1 VRLFSKKIK
10 KTNDFELKI
19 PTHIAIVM
27 DGNGRWAKKRGLP
40 TTAGHSAGATTFKTI
55 ARYCNKIGVK
65 YLTVYAFSTENWKR
79 SAEEVSGIMNI
90 LRNYLIDSANFK
102 EENIRLHFVGDL
114 TPIDSDII
122 ELINKAEDDSKGAT
136 GLWVNIALNY
146 GGRDEIVHAVR
157 DIATACVNGE
167 ITPDAITEQT
177 VSQNLYTAGMPDPDL
192 LIRPGGEY
200 RLSNY
205 LIWQTAYAEFL
216 FTDVLWPDFTA
227 DTIDEAVRSFSSRDR
242 RFGGRNTK

>member
-1 VRLFSKKIK
+1 MKLFGKKAIK
-10 KTNDFELKI
+10 PNLADLKM
-19 PTHIAIVM
+19 PTHIAIGM

-40 TTAGHSAGATTFKTI
+40 TTAGHSAGASTFKSI

-79 SAEEVSGIMNI
+79 SAEEVGGIMNI
-90 LRNYLIDSANFK
+90 LRDYLIDSANFK
-102 EENIRLHFVGDL
+102 GENIRLHFVGDL
-114 TPIDSDII
+114 TPIDADII
-122 ELINKAEDDSKGAT
+122 DLIEKAEADSAEAT

-146 GGRDEIVHAVR
+146 GGRDEILHSVK
-157 DIATACVNGE
+157 DITNLALKGE
-167 ITPDAITEQT
+167 LNPDDITEQT
-177 VSQNLYTAGMPDPDL
+177 ISDHLYTAGMPDPDL

-205 LIWQTAYAEFL
+205 LIWQTAYAEFW
-216 FTDVLWPDFTA
+216 FTDVLWPDFT
-227 DTIDEAVRSFSSRDR
+227 DETIDEAIVAFSSRDR